1 MFGWKEIVTRGKYDY
16 SASHARLFHSV
27 PFGYLIPLVMHH
39 SVKKLCELVGWEKE
53 LQQLYSGTHAK

>member
-39 SVKKLCELVGWEKE
+39 TLVLKSFVSW
-53 LQQLYSGTHAK
+53 